1 MAVLVLVRHGEST
14 WNAKGIWTGW
24 QDPPL
29 SQKGMEEAKQAGELL
44 RDIRFDLAYT
54 SDLLRAQQT
63 LSEIKKTLG
72 AEISTIETL
81 TLRERN
87 YGDYTGKNKWEIEK
101 ELGEDGFKKLR
112 RGWNVPIPNGET
124 LMDVYNRV
132 VPYYKSAILP
142 HLKRGENILVSAHG
156 NSLRALVKYLDG
168 LTDSEVENLEIA
180 TGEII
185 IYQIDENGKV
195 TSKEIRK
202 S

>member
-29 SQKGMEEAKQAGELL
+29 SLKGMEEAKQAGELL
-44 RDIRFDLAYT
+44 RDIRFDLAYP
-54 SDLLRAQQT
+54 SDLFRAQQP
-63 LSEIKKTLG
+63 LSKIKKTLG